1 VGHSFNKHLLQLAQV
16 PVEIQTVAPEVED
29 RITNPL
35 AWPVVSDFAAA
46 LYPQDFWPLSR
57 EEFWAGSW
65 GSYLSSQALEEL
77 GIRPCPQGV
86 DRRVGEQ

>member
-1 VGHSFNKHLLQLAQV
+1 
-16 PVEIQTVAPEVED
+16 VEIQTVAPEVED

-57 EEFWAGSW
+57 EEFWAGSR
-65 GSYLSSQALEEL
+65 GSYRLRKALEKL
-77 GIRPCPQGV
+77 GIGSCPQGV
-86 DRRVGEQ
+86 NRRMGEQQ